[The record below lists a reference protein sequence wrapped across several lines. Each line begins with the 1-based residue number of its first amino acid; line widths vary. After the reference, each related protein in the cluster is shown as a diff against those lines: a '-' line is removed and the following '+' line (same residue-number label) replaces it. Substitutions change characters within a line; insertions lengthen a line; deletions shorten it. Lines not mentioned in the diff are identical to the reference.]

1 MVVTSCGLLLC
12 TVPFFYKDPA
22 LYDGGWNTGDSND
35 RFCNPN
41 AVNITYECSGKA
53 VRDPLGMTTIFI
65 GFFISG
71 IGSSFFHSFGI
82 PYMDDNMSKNTS
94 PTYLGLIYGSRT
106 LGPALGAILGNFCL
120 QIYVYPGLEAGLT
133 EGDEGWLGAWWLGF
147 LIIGSLT
154 ALIAPFLALFP
165 QRLPD
170 CEEKTDAV
178 ALEENKQGYKTGR
191 RYLIDTKECLGRL
204 LKNKVYMFNL
214 LSAVTA
220 LFGFSGLGTFFP
232 KYIEYHFRQK
242 TSRAGLTSLYSSFG
256 TGTGIFLGGFL
267 ISKFK
272 FKARTIAAWSM
283 FIGFVAVLSMIA
295 LGFLACPKLRVHD
308 ATSDSDCGT
317 DCQCSRKKFL
327 PTCSADGETLF
338 LSPCVAGCRSE
349 RRLVVEE
356 EELTVFSDCRC
367 AARLS
372 SPASPWW
379 LSENSFASPAVT
391 DQHSDEAVLDFCPSS
406 CDTMFY
412 VTMAFISVVSF
423 LGSTARVGGSIVNLR
438 AVQPEDK
445 SASLILLISALSLFS
460 LFPSPIVFGALL
472 DRSCE
477 LWGEECGETTN
488 CLLYDTDK
496 MRQSITILPAVCL
509 AISFLAD
516 FGVWRCVGDLQLYQD
531 DQIDQQDTNNLE
543 MTSKS

>member
-1 MVVTSCGLLLC
+1 M
-12 TVPFFYKDPA
+12 
-22 LYDGGWNTGDSND
+22 
-35 RFCNPN
+35 
-41 AVNITYECSGKA
+41 
-53 VRDPLGMTTIFI
+53 
-65 GFFISG
+65 
-71 IGSSFFHSFGI
+71 
-82 PYMDDNMSKNTS
+82 
-94 PTYLGLIYGSRT
+94 
-106 LGPALGAILGNFCL
+106 
-120 QIYVYPGLEAGLT
+120 
-133 EGDEGWLGAWWLGF
+133 
-147 LIIGSLT
+147 
-154 ALIAPFLALFP
+154 
-165 QRLPD
+165 
-170 CEEKTDAV
+170 
-178 ALEENKQGYKTGR
+178 
-191 RYLIDTKECLGRL
+191 GRL

-308 ATSDSDCGT
+308 ATSDSDCAT

-338 LSPCVAGCRSE
+338 LSPCLAGCRSE

-379 LSENSFASPAVT
+379 LSENSLASPAVT

-406 CDTMFY
+406 CDTVFY

-438 AVQPEDK
+438 AVQPEAGLNINVIGNFQGK
-445 SASLILLISALSLFS
+445 
-460 LFPSPIVFGALL
+460 
-472 DRSCE
+472 
-477 LWGEECGETTN
+477 T
-488 CLLYDTDK
+488 
-496 MRQSITILPAVCL
+496 
-509 AISFLAD
+509 
-516 FGVWRCVGDLQLYQD
+516 
-531 DQIDQQDTNNLE
+531 QQ
-543 MTSKS
+543 